1 MNGICPVCFK
11 PLPRG
16 PAGRALIAV
25 GSRPVITVHQGD
37 CKEAALA
44 GVRVLGKGLLYGAR
58 QLLHRR
64 FPVASALIED
74 YAALRRAQRE
84 KERLH
89 G

>member
-11 PLPRG
+11 PLPRSS
-16 PAGRALIAV
+16 AGRAVIAV
-25 GSRPVITVHQGD
+25 GNRPVVTVHERD
-37 CKEAALA
+37 CKDAALA

-58 QLLHRR
+58 QLLHRK
-64 FPVASALIED
+64 FPLASALIED
-74 YAALRRAQRE
+74 YAAHRRAQRE